1 MFFLTY
7 LRREL
12 RRRMRQAIV
21 IALGLALGIGLVI
34 TVSAAAEGVSNAQ
47 SGVLKGLYGVG
58 TDITVTAKPEQ
69 FNPGHGGT
77 RIQIGPGGG
86 RVCHGSVCK
95 PGAQTVDNLTSPAYG
110 PLAAS
115 TVDSVARLHDVASVA
130 GGLTLND
137 TQIKIPGS
145 IGSGGPGT
153 LPQPKSFGVDGV
165 DLSRSAL
172 GPLSAGKIT
181 GGRDLA
187 RSDAA
192 SDVAVVDTDYAA
204 AHQLKVGSTISIAK
218 KAFTVIGLVRQPQ
231 GGSPPD
237 AYIPLGRAQALAQGF
252 GSKKNLAGQVNT
264 IYVAAA
270 SAADIPAVQ
279 KEISRLLPK
288 ATVTT
293 SASLASQVTGSLTSA
308 DRLANDL
315 GRWLSVLVLIA
326 AFAVASLLTM
336 AAVARRV
343 REFGT
348 LKALGWRS
356 RRIVAQVLGESVTM
370 GIIGGAV
377 GVGLGVAGAAIITR
391 IAPKLSATLASA
403 TGQRFFSAGPGG
415 TQSSS
420 PTADHTVLVPL
431 HASVTAGVIALAV
444 LLALVGGLL
453 AGAFGS
459 WRISQLRPAT
469 ALARIE

>member
-165 DLSRSAL
+165 DLSRPAL

-181 GGRDLA
+181 EGRDLA

-204 AHQLKVGSTISIAK
+204 AHQLKVGSTITHRQEGVHGHRPRPPA
-218 KAFTVIGLVRQPQ
+218 AGRQP
-231 GGSPPD
+231 
-237 AYIPLGRAQALAQGF
+237 AGRLH
-252 GSKKNLAGQVNT
+252 
-264 IYVAAA
+264 
-270 SAADIPAVQ
+270 P
-279 KEISRLLPK
+279 
-288 ATVTT
+288 
-293 SASLASQVTGSLTSA
+293 
-308 DRLANDL
+308 
-315 GRWLSVLVLIA
+315 
-326 AFAVASLLTM
+326 
-336 AAVARRV
+336 
-343 REFGT
+343 
-348 LKALGWRS
+348 
-356 RRIVAQVLGESVTM
+356 
-370 GIIGGAV
+370 
-377 GVGLGVAGAAIITR
+377 
-391 IAPKLSATLASA
+391 
-403 TGQRFFSAGPGG
+403 AGPGPG
-415 TQSSS
+415 PGPGLRQQETWPARSTPSTS
-420 PTADHTVLVPL
+420 PPPARPTSPPCRRR
-431 HASVTAGVIALAV
+431 SPGCCPRPP
-444 LLALVGGLL
+444 
-453 AGAFGS
+453 S
-459 WRISQLRPAT
+459 PPRPAWP
-469 ALARIE
+469 ARSPAR